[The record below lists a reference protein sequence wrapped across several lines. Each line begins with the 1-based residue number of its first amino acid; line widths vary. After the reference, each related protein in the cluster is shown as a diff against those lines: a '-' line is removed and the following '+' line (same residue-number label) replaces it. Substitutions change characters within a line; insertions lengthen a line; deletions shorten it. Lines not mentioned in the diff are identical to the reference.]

1 MEEMD
6 KSLSQLCKEFDG
18 LAGVSDRHEVLDLM
32 DRLADIR
39 NKVASEDRA
48 TAKAIMDHEEAKQKI
63 KATFAIQESKEVR
76 EDRQLELEE
85 QKVEIEQKKV
95 DIEEQKVELDKEQ
108 LTSEERAEIAKAA
121 IAGTLGLAGTVTTGI
136 LGYKGIKAGLQNT
149 ANIFANLNEWDKN
162 DVIPLSTGWDLFKK
176 GFKG

>member
-6 KSLSQLCKEFDG
+6 KSLSQLCKEFDE
-18 LAGVSDRHEVLDLM
+18 LKDVSDKHEVLDLM

-39 NKVASEDRA
+39 NKVAKEDRDL
-48 TAKAIMDHEEAKQKI
+48 AKVMLDHEEADRKI
-63 KATFAIQESKEVR
+63 DATFAIQESKEVR
-76 EDRQLELEE
+76 EDRQLELEQ
-85 QKVEIEQKKV
+85 QKV
-95 DIEEQKVELDKEQ
+95 DVEKEK
-108 LTSEERAEIAKAA
+108 LTKEERDKIAVAA
-121 IAGTLGLAGTVTTGI
+121 ITGVMGLGGGIGTAY
-136 LGYKGIKAGLQNT
+136 LGYKGIKAGIQNT

>member
-6 KSLSQLCKEFDG
+6 KSLSKLCGEFDE
-18 LAGVSDRHEVLDLM
+18 LQDVSERHEVLDLM

-48 TAKAIMDHEEAKQKI
+48 TAKAIMDHKEAKQKI

-76 EDRQLELEE
+76 EDRQLAL
-85 QKVEIEQKKV
+85 EQKKV
-95 DIEEQKVELDKEQ
+95 DIEEQKVELDKEH
-108 LTSEERAEIAKAA
+108 LSSEERAEIAKAA

-136 LGYKGIKAGLQNT
+136 LGYKGIKAGIQNS

>member
-6 KSLSQLCKEFDG
+6 KSLSQLCKEFDE
-18 LAGVSDRHEVLDLM
+18 LKEVSDKHEVLDLM

-39 NKVASEDRA
+39 NKVNREDRDL
-48 TAKAIMDHEEAKQKI
+48 AKVMLDHEEADRKI
-63 KATFAIQESKEVR
+63 DATFAIQESKEVR
-76 EDRQLELEE
+76 EDRQLELE
-85 QKVEIEQKKV
+85 QQKV
-95 DIEEQKVELDKEQ
+95 DIEQQKVDVDKEK
-108 LTSEERAEIAKAA
+108 LSSEERAEIAKAA
-121 IAGTLGLAGTVTTGI
+121 IAGVMGLGGGIGTAY
-136 LGYKGIKAGLQNT
+136 LGYKGVKAGLQNT